1 MNEPKKPA
9 ATPEEYPLVISFL
22 REDVQDLRQGVNQVH
37 QEVNEHRKETRQ
49 DINEYR
55 NETRQDIAA
64 LRQDMAEMARRFES
78 RFNWIITSLIGLGTL
93 MVATAGVVVAILRP

>member
-49 DINEYR
+49 DINCAQR
-55 NETRQDIAA
+55 LIA
-64 LRQDMAEMARRFES
+64 
-78 RFNWIITSLIGLGTL
+78 I
-93 MVATAGVVVAILRP
+93 